1 MTVAANLDPA
11 EFIVNAEKVCS
22 IFGKWPTFHD
32 AEVLTVVLDRGTP
45 PKLQTS
51 IVIRVWTFKVH
62 RDQTDSKGYY
72 KTTDHSIV
80 TFRFDEPD
88 DLVMEGFNHQNVL
101 FDITFKL
108 IDNRVHLT
116 FEGIYGIHATFRCQK
131 VTVEAVEAA

>member
-1 MTVAANLDPA
+1 VIQDPA
-11 EFIVNAEKVCS
+11 EFIVNAEKVSS
-22 IFGKWPTFHD
+22 IFGEWPTFHD
-32 AEVLTVVLDRGTP
+32 AEVLTLILNRGMP
-45 PKLQTS
+45 HDFKTS
-51 IVIRVWTFKVH
+51 MLVRVWTFKVH

-88 DLVMEGFNHQNVL
+88 ELNLQGFNHQNVL

-108 IDNRVHLT
+108 VDTMVDVT
-116 FEGIYGIHATFRCQK
+116 FEGIYGVHTTFRCQK